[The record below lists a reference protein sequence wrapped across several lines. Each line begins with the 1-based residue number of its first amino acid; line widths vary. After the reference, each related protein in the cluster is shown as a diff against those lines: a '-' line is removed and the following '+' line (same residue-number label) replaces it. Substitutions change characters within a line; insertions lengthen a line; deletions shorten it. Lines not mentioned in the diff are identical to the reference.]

1 MMESVAGR
9 KLPALT
15 RNVESSNL
23 QDAAG
28 AIAREDDGDDDNST
42 WEFAVIL
49 PGDEGK
55 KRADECLM
63 VREGKE
69 VQSNNRG

>member
-1 MMESVAGR
+1 MGSAARRRDGPMGGWMMESVAGR

-28 AIAREDDGDDDNST
+28 AIAREDEGEDEYFRTG
-42 WEFAVIL
+42 FAVIL
-49 PGDEGK
+49 PG
-55 KRADECLM
+55 R
-63 VREGKE
+63 
-69 VQSNNRG
+69 

>member
-1 MMESVAGR
+1 MGGWMMESVAGR

-28 AIAREDDGDDDNST
+28 AISREDEGEDESSRETIRGDS
-42 WEFAVIL
+42 
-49 PGDEGK
+49 PG
-55 KRADECLM
+55 R
-63 VREGKE
+63 
-69 VQSNNRG
+69 

>member
-1 MMESVAGR
+1 MGGWMMESVAGR

-28 AIAREDDGDDDNST
+28 AIAREDEG
-42 WEFAVIL
+42 E
-49 PGDEGK
+49 DESS
-55 KRADECLM
+55 R
-63 VREGKE
+63 
-69 VQSNNRG
+69 